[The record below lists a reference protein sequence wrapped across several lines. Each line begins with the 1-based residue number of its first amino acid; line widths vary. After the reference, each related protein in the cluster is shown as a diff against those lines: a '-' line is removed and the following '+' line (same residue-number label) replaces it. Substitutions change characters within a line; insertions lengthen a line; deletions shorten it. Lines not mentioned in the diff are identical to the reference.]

1 MRNLLIWL
9 SLLFSTACFA
19 EEITVDSVV
28 FDHSFDT
35 AAYKNHGVVGHFSL
49 PKFTVENPARSFV
62 LDSINKHLSI
72 KFPFNDREK
81 FLSLFHDAS
90 FSYVIRDGYLLI
102 RMFYVKHYYEEKDM
116 FSCPFVFDLKTGKN
130 VTCYMLQEFGKMF
143 VEEGPATCQSEEF
156 SVVPITFDYPYFGV
170 CHDYGQENYSDYS
183 IPKIKTSNPDF
194 LPIVDSINAEIWS
207 KFFYKE
213 NCDWGNFNDGCKGVQ
228 YSCEIKDGYL
238 KMDLEYIGYGAHG
251 DITNT
256 EVFVVD
262 LKRREGNAGSLE
274 MFTDFQ
280 TDTICESGHF
290 GVASVKFQYPIY
302 MEDRWSSGNEYVSY
316 NIPKIMADDSAY
328 SAIADSINN
337 TLYSE
342 ISYSGNLDEF
352 TKECKGLNFSCL
364 MESGY
369 LLVDLDYLGGKFGD
383 SWRNLF
389 LFNLKTGR
397 RVSYGD
403 TGERAFPPFSALFTT
418 NGYFEFLNSRG
429 WSEGV
434 KEDFL
439 VSYKD
444 FLTCHDSTELALKTV
459 INHTKMV
466 QFDIE
471 YKIEDEFSFKTVS
484 CPFFSNYFTSCWACE
499 HSDDYWYETNSFDE
513 CRKEE
518 VLPYLNQVGR
528 ALFDTEKSPI
538 ERILKADSYCGKV
551 GHNLFLQLEY
561 QEDDDNSGVVYRDS
575 SLQVAVDISKPKRVK
590 GYLYVN
596 GKRERIKGSFEDDEL
611 HLKSRE
617 SNWRCSLSYDGK
629 SDVWSG
635 VDDYEVVG
643 CSEGTEETFYY
654 DETD

>member
-62 LDSINKHLSI
+62 LDSINKHLSQE
-72 KFPFNDREK
+72 FPFNDREK

-102 RMFYVKHYYEEKDM
+102 RMFYVKHYYEGKDM
-116 FSCPFVFDLKTGKN
+116 FSCPFVFDLKTGVMCDMYK
-130 VTCYMLQEFGKMF
+130 KF
-143 VEEGPATCQSEEF
+143 VQAREDSITYQSEEF
-156 SVVPITFDYPYFGV
+156 SVATLKFNDGTIGFL
-170 CHDYGQENYSDYS
+170 DYS
-183 IPKIKTSNPDF
+183 IPKVKTDNPKF
-194 LPIVDSINAEIWS
+194 LPIVDSVNAKIWS
-207 KFFYKE
+207 GFSFEE
-213 NCDWGNFNDGCKGVQ
+213 NCDWNEFSDWCKGVQ

-238 KMDLEYIGYGAHG
+238 KMDLKYLGKGCSYG
-251 DITNT
+251 DVTNT
-256 EVFVVD
+256 EVRLID
-262 LKRREGNAGSLE
+262 LKQREGDSVSLKL
-274 MFTDFQ
+274 FTDFQ
-280 TDTICESGHF
+280 TDTICKLGHF
-290 GVASVKFQYPIY
+290 GVVSTEFEYPVRIPENSIEARFSAGVIYETFQL
-302 MEDRWSSGNEYVSY
+302 
-316 NIPKIMADDSAY
+316 PKVITDNPAY
-328 SAIADSINN
+328 SAISDSINN

-352 TKECKGLNFSCL
+352 TSHCGRLVVPSCQ
-364 MESGY
+364 MGNGY
-369 LLVDLDYLGGKFGD
+369 LLIDLGYADVRLKD
-383 SWRNLF
+383 NWEKQF
-389 LFNLKTGR
+389 LFDLKTGKP
-397 RVSYGD
+397 VTYGD
-403 TGERAFPPFSALFTT
+403 KGEHAFPPFSALFTT
-418 NGYFEFLNSRG
+418 DGYFEFLNSRK
-429 WSEGV
+429 WSDEV
-434 KEDFL
+434 K
-439 VSYKD
+439 K
-444 FLTCHDSTELALKTV
+444 
-459 INHTKMV
+459 NHFDHAPSV
-466 QFDIE
+466 QFDIDYRIDGDLS
-471 YKIEDEFSFKTVS
+471 YKIGPWEFSLDYT
-484 CPFFSNYFTSCWACE
+484 CE
-499 HSDDYWYETNSFDE
+499 DDYYWYTNQQGNECWYEGKDSWGE

-528 ALFDTEKSPI
+528 ALFDARKSPI
-538 ERILKADSYCGKV
+538 ERILKAHSYCGKV

-561 QEDDDNSGVVYRDS
+561 QEGDDNPGVVYRDS

-617 SNWRCSLSYDGK
+617 SNWRCSLSHDGA

-635 VDDYEVVG
+635 LNGYEVMG
-643 CSEGTEETFYY
+643 CSDGTKKTFYY